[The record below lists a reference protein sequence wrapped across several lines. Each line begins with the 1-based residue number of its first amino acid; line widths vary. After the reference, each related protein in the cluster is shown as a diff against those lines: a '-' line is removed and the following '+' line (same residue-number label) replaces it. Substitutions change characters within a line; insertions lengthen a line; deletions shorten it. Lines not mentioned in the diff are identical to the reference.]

1 VNRINKNVDLLKK
14 LDTVKLISP
23 RDITIASIPLIIQ
36 RALILGPKFIYDN
49 SLSTNKIV
57 SQLRNN
63 RAVKLNSEQFRHL
76 TNDLNNAPPSK
87 KPQAIN
93 TKDLKTVM
101 KRWLDDNNLII
112 QNADKNLCLAL
123 IDKDIYQQHLDA
135 LISNTDLYI
144 PISEAD
150 AKQFLKEF
158 EAAIHELYF
167 NFHKERRYKSHI
179 AKHTSFGFPNL
190 YLIPKIHKPKLA
202 MRPIVNQRN
211 FLFSEVYKE
220 IHQFYLEKLNKQKD
234 KPTLVLDG
242 NLDLILKID
251 KLNQLIEK
259 ENINLD
265 EYQILSLD
273 VTNLYGNIDLED
285 IMEVIKEVTDMKDKE
300 DLFYYRLTQ
309 QILPNSIIESQGN
322 LYIQANGLAMGINY
336 APSLANLYLF
346 ARIDTKVLRI
356 MRSKDKPFAPVL
368 FYARYLDDILIFRH
382 KSRIN
387 FDGYV
392 KNHLN
397 AVHSSIQFTTEHSVN
412 NSINFLD
419 LTISIVNNRIE
430 YRNYIKDR
438 KST

>member
-179 AKHTSFGFPNL
+179 AKHTS
-190 YLIPKIHKPKLA
+190 LA
-202 MRPIVNQRN
+202 
-211 FLFSEVYKE
+211 S
-220 IHQFYLEKLNKQKD
+220 
-234 KPTLVLDG
+234 PTCT
-242 NLDLILKID
+242 
-251 KLNQLIEK
+251 
-259 ENINLD
+259 
-265 EYQILSLD
+265 SSPRF
-273 VTNLYGNIDLED
+273 TS
-285 IMEVIKEVTDMKDKE
+285 
-300 DLFYYRLTQ
+300 
-309 QILPNSIIESQGN
+309 PNSQCALS
-322 LYIQANGLAMGINY
+322 
-336 APSLANLYLF
+336 
-346 ARIDTKVLRI
+346 
-356 MRSKDKPFAPVL
+356 
-368 FYARYLDDILIFRH
+368 
-382 KSRIN
+382 
-387 FDGYV
+387 
-392 KNHLN
+392 
-397 AVHSSIQFTTEHSVN
+397 
-412 NSINFLD
+412 
-419 LTISIVNNRIE
+419 
-430 YRNYIKDR
+430 
-438 KST
+438 

>member
-1 VNRINKNVDLLKK
+1 
-14 LDTVKLISP
+14 
-23 RDITIASIPLIIQ
+23 
-36 RALILGPKFIYDN
+36 
-49 SLSTNKIV
+49 
-57 SQLRNN
+57 
-63 RAVKLNSEQFRHL
+63 
-76 TNDLNNAPPSK
+76 
-87 KPQAIN
+87 
-93 TKDLKTVM
+93 
-101 KRWLDDNNLII
+101 
-112 QNADKNLCLAL
+112 
-123 IDKDIYQQHLDA
+123 
-135 LISNTDLYI
+135 
-144 PISEAD
+144 
-150 AKQFLKEF
+150 
-158 EAAIHELYF
+158 
-167 NFHKERRYKSHI
+167 
-179 AKHTSFGFPNL
+179 
-190 YLIPKIHKPKLA
+190 
-202 MRPIVNQRN
+202 
-211 FLFSEVYKE
+211 
-220 IHQFYLEKLNKQKD
+220 
-234 KPTLVLDG
+234 
-242 NLDLILKID
+242 
-251 KLNQLIEK
+251 LNQLI

-412 NSINFLD
+412 NSINFL
-419 LTISIVNNRIE
+419 T
-430 YRNYIKDR
+430 
-438 KST
+438 